1 MIRDVPVA
9 HLGDIDI
16 HYESLGEGAPLLLI
30 MGLGMQ
36 MIAWP
41 DPLCALLVE
50 HGFRVIRFDNRD
62 IGMSTQLDHLGKPHM
77 RALVARGAMNLPIRS
92 PYTLGDMARDTVG
105 LLDALEIEH
114 AHVVGASMGGMI
126 AQVMAIEHPARV
138 RSLTSLMSHPGDLR
152 SKLARPAAL
161 RALLAPIPR
170 DPDVGLTH
178 LVGVL
183 RVLSSPGFPFDEAA
197 VRAMCEHARTRGFH
211 PHGFLR
217 QMAAV
222 AAAPSRVAALR
233 RLRTPTLV
241 LHGTDDPLI
250 PPVAARTTA
259 RVVPGARLHWIRGMG
274 HDLPRGAWPEMAAVI
289 AGHAQE
295 AERRP
300 ALPVRSA
307 RLGR

>member
-1 MIRDVPVA
+1 M
-9 HLGDIDI
+9 
-16 HYESLGEGAPLLLI
+16 GEGSPLVLI

-36 MIAWP
+36 LIAWP
-41 DPLCALLVE
+41 EGLCELLAE

-62 IGMSTQLDHLGKPHM
+62 IGLSTKLTHLGKPHL
-77 RALVARGAMNLPIRS
+77 RSLVTRGAMNLPVRA

-105 LLDALEIEH
+105 LLDALGIDH

-152 SKLARPAAL
+152 SKLAKPAAL

-170 DPDVGLTH
+170 DPDVALTH
-178 LVGVL
+178 MVGVL
-183 RVLSSPGFPFDEAA
+183 RVLSSPGFPFDEPG
-197 VRAMCEHARTRGFH
+197 VRAMCELARDRGFH

-217 QMAAV
+217 QLAAI
-222 AAAPSRVAALR
+222 AAAPSRVPALR

-241 LHGTDDPLI
+241 LHGTEDPLV

-259 RVVPGARLHWIRGMG
+259 RVVPGARLHWVRGMG

-295 AERRP
+295 AERLP

-307 RLGR
+307 ERAR

>member
-1 MIRDVPVA
+1 
-9 HLGDIDI
+9 
-16 HYESLGEGAPLLLI
+16 
-30 MGLGMQ
+30 
-36 MIAWP
+36 
-41 DPLCALLVE
+41 
-50 HGFRVIRFDNRD
+50 
-62 IGMSTQLDHLGKPHM
+62 M
-77 RALVARGAMNLPIRS
+77 RALVARGAMNLPIRA

-152 SKLARPAAL
+152 SKLSRPAAL
-161 RALLAPIPR
+161 RALLAPIPH
-170 DPDVGLTH
+170 DPEVGLTH

-197 VRAMCEHARTRGFH
+197 VRALCERARARGFH

-233 RLRTPTLV
+233 RLRAPTLV

-259 RVVPGARLHWIRGMG
+259 RVVPGARLHWVRGMG